1 MFNSVVKEICFEQQQ
16 DVITTSVVWIL
27 LLGTSLTTILILSAS
42 FPFKVNPKKLLGQDC
57 LKMGKKVF
65 TVFWCKKLRLKISK
79 WQLFLS
85 SYHPPLF

>member
-16 DVITTSVVWIL
+16 GVIIMSVCIL
-27 LLGTSLTTILILSAS
+27 SLGTSLTTIFILSAS

>member
-1 MFNSVVKEICFEQQQ
+1 MFNSGQKICFEQQQ

-65 TVFWCKKLRLKISK
+65 TVFSCKKLRLKILK

-85 SYHPPLF
+85 SYHPSLF

>member
-42 FPFKVNPKKLLGQDC
+42 FPFKVNPKKLLG
-57 LKMGKKVF
+57 
-65 TVFWCKKLRLKISK
+65 KIV
-79 WQLFLS
+79 
-85 SYHPPLF
+85 